1 MWLLVGQSAWC
12 HTISRRQD
20 FGPRTGA
27 GVAMEEQRED
37 QTLMTQGTAQHP
49 EVAPY
54 ALSLTKRAMD
64 IFLAAAGL
72 VVSSPL
78 WLVIAIAIILD
89 DGLPVLYSQERVG
102 LNGRIFKLYKFR
114 SMVRDAE
121 RKTDPLLSDTDDP
134 RVTRIGRFLRASSL
148 DELPQLINILVG
160 HMSFVGPRPEW
171 A

>member
-1 MWLLVGQSAWC
+1 MK
-12 HTISRRQD
+12 
-20 FGPRTGA
+20 
-27 GVAMEEQRED
+27 EQRED
-37 QTLMTQGTAQHP
+37 RTLMAQGAAQHP

-54 ALSLTKRAMD
+54 ALSLTKRAID

-114 SMVRDAE
+114 SMVRDA
-121 RKTDPLLSDTDDP
+121 
-134 RVTRIGRFLRASSL
+134 
-148 DELPQLINILVG
+148 
-160 HMSFVGPRPEW
+160 
-171 A
+171 